1 MNQNNEKFDKI
12 NLSLLRHSQEYFLH
26 HFGVSKS
33 FLTYHNFGSSV
44 SEYLEIGMPYMI
56 LYESLNTVQDQA
68 VFFEFTEGS
77 KNTIHS
83 SLTELKS
90 MGERSLHS
98 HDFYELT
105 VVLSGEIVL
114 QIEDERITYHA
125 GECCLCN
132 KNIHHREIFETDFEI
147 VLFLFQEDY
156 IQSVL
161 SENLLYD
168 AEGKGYV
175 KDTFFNQLLFKNKN
189 GKIPFLDA
197 KEYVDFKLRQSFD
210 PKEFFILLN
219 SMILEISENKSG
231 KNYMMKGYFCRFF
244 SILENSEN
252 YAVSFH
258 HAKLSKEEALL
269 YRVSLLLEKKKGRI
283 TRQELEDTLNYNA
296 DYINRIVKKRTGMP
310 LSELGQEFMLKEASD
325 MLKETD
331 LSISSIC
338 EKLGYSNRSFFYRLF
353 EERYKMKPTEYRKQY
368 RK

>member
-1 MNQNNEKFDKI
+1 MSQNNEGSDML
-12 NLSLLRHSQEYFLH
+12 NPSLLRHSQEYFLH

-56 LYESLNTVQDQA
+56 LYESLNTEQDQS
-68 VFFEFTEGS
+68 VFFEFTEGA
-77 KNTIHS
+77 KNMIHTTRS
-83 SLTELKS
+83 ELKS
-90 MGERSLHS
+90 FGERPLHS

-105 VVLSGEIVL
+105 VVLSGEIAL
-114 QIEDERITYHA
+114 QIEDEQITYHA

-161 SENLLYD
+161 SQNLFYD
-168 AEGKGYV
+168 TEGKRYV
-175 KDTFFNQLLFKNKN
+175 KNIFFDDLLFKNKN

-197 KEYVDFKLRQSFD
+197 KEYVDFKPRKSYGT
-210 PKEFFILLN
+210 KEFYTLLN
-219 SMILEISENKSG
+219 SMILEISENRSG
-231 KNYMMKGYFCRFF
+231 KSYMMKGYFCRFF
-244 SILENSEN
+244 SILEDPDN
-252 YAVSFH
+252 YAASFH
-258 HAKLSKEEALL
+258 AAKLSKEEALL
-269 YRVSLLLEKKKGRI
+269 YRVSVLLEKKKGRI
-283 TRQELEDTLNYNA
+283 TRQELEETLNYNA

-310 LSELGQEFMLKEASD
+310 LSELGQLFMLKEASD
-325 MLKETD
+325 MLRDTN
-331 LSISSIC
+331 LSISCIC
-338 EKLGYSNRSFFYRLF
+338 EKLGYTNRSFFYRLF